1 MKNKI
6 HNPSRRA
13 TPWDKKDNPLPIE
26 TFIRSNYLEYFNHH
40 HEKIID
46 VNEAELLNNYVPKCC
61 PRCLSP
67 NFKKNGL
74 YASNLQKYYCNDC
87 KKNFNILTGTIFED
101 HKIPISGWIEYILE
115 TISYE
120 SNRAISLNNRNSES
134 TTPYWLHKLFLLLED
149 YQDDIMLKT
158 KIWIDETYYSVI
170 HKDLVLIEGKKL
182 RGISRNKYIIGVGV
196 DVHGNTYVKLEGI
209 GKPSIS
215 STSKTFINH
224 IEQGSILEHDKEHS
238 HSILVKKLNLI
249 SHSYNSKELAKLDD
263 ENNPL
268 KKVND
273 MCFLLKSF
281 LNSHSGFN
289 RDDLQNYLNLFSFIV
304 NSPRNKLEK
313 VKILLDKAICNPK
326 TLHYRDF
333 YSKKDDE

>member
-6 HNPSRRA
+6 YNPSRRA
-13 TPWDKKDNPLPIE
+13 TPWDNKDDILPIE

-40 HEKIID
+40 HKKIID
-46 VNEAELLNNYVPKCC
+46 VNESRLLNSYSPKQC
-61 PRCLSP
+61 PRCHSS
-67 NFKKNGL
+67 NIKKNGL
-74 YASNLQKYYCNDC
+74 YASRLQKYYCNDC

-101 HKIPISGWIEYILE
+101 HKIPILEWIEYILE
-115 TISYE
+115 TLSYE

-149 YQDDIMLKT
+149 YQDDIVLKG
-158 KIWIDETYYSVI
+158 KVQIDETFYSVI
-170 HKDLVLIEGKKL
+170 HKDLVLKDGKKL
-182 RGISRNKYIIGVGV
+182 RGISKNKYIIGIGI
-196 DVHGNTYVKLEGI
+196 DNHGHRYIKLEGK
-209 GKPSIS
+209 GKPTIS
-215 STSKTFINH
+215 STKNTFINH
-224 IEQGSILEHDKEHS
+224 IQPGSLLIHDKEHS
-238 HSILVKKLNLI
+238 HSALIEGLNLK
-249 SHSYNSKELAKLDD
+249 HRAYNSKELAKLDD
-263 ENNPL
+263 KDNPL
-268 KKVND
+268 KEVNN

-304 NSPRNKLEK
+304 NAPYNKLEK